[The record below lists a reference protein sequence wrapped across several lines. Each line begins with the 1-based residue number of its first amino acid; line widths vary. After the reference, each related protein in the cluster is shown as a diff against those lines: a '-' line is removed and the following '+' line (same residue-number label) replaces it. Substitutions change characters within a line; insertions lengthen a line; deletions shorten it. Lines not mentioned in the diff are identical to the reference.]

1 LAPVNIFSLF
11 FIFLQKRGKT
21 KETFFGSQVS
31 FYFFGEITYFGGEAQ
46 VKIGLVTE
54 NVVILSR
61 KKNSKMK
68 KILFSLSLF
77 ISAAVTAQ
85 DNWDSLIVAGV
96 GSDSANF
103 SIIQKFN
110 GKMYV
115 GGVTNPANTLNLY
128 SSSSGDMGTYNLE
141 TGFNS
146 VATPVGVGAGLSAS
160 TANNSYMFLGSA
172 ANINC
177 SITIPQVYK
186 FDGATYSL
194 HGPSAADYSSLP
206 PNNAIS
212 PGSQIDAI
220 AIYNPSGNSA
230 NDSVYAF
237 VNGGNGNNISVW
249 KAKANTASPVWVN
262 STNFS
267 AATGITKAYDAIT
280 WHKRLYVCVNRVDS
294 LDASLNPIKVSLVLS
309 TADGVTWDTVANT
322 NKLSY
327 QVGMTPGNFMNYH
340 FAALEIHNDTLIL
353 GFSDSNGPSLWA
365 TVDSL
370 NAAPHWNC
378 LYNNNDQAFYD
389 LVDLQSDGYNLWIET
404 NSSNGYV
411 SVYRYNYTLG
421 MYGFLPS
428 SSNSTDLNS
437 FYNCN
442 SYRLQYFNNYIYT
455 SGYLAADNS
464 INTINYIHGNTWRLG
479 IPKASFVNNPVK
491 ACLYTSD
498 TLKNTSI
505 RYLTTQWFV
514 DGALYSKSN
523 DTTIAFA
530 SAGSH
535 TVMVVSYNGNIGA
548 IADSIKQIVTVYNLP
563 SVDSAKAVLTSI
575 CQGQDDTVKAYVSGG
590 AAPYIYM
597 WSNSLNII
605 GAHDSIV
612 PFTLTT
618 VSTPSPA
625 LIGFQALDGNGCL
638 SNYTNVFVSVHPGD
652 SLSGLVLDTIN
663 PVTAGKVYL
672 FEKKINHVG
681 VADSAGTF
689 DLSTTG
695 NGKFYFPTLYYG
707 NYYVKVIADTSNP
720 LYNSSVGTYYSAA
733 TMPYGHAFQWD
744 SSLVIQQYSCSG
756 SNDTINRIK
765 IIKIPAV
772 ASGPGTI
779 TGNVSESNSFG
790 QRSSTPNSFFGAPL
804 KGVDIKLGK
813 NPGGNAAARTT
824 TDNNGNYS
832 FHNVP
837 LGQYKIYVDIPNY
850 GMDSV
855 RAVDLNVNN
864 VSPHN
869 DYFVDSA
876 MVRVVP
882 IDTVANAICAGDSI
896 MLGGFYQ
903 HTAGYYTDIVQSL
916 QGYDSVVVTNLA
928 VTALPTLSV
937 TTSSDSVC
945 IGNSVTLTAVGNS
958 TSYLWSSNAGSATT
972 STVSVSPAVNTTYT
986 VTGTASSCSR
996 VQTISIVAKN
1006 CIGIQNINQK
1016 GFAVYPNP
1024 AIDKLFIETQKSAT
1038 IKLID
1043 ILGQTVLEQTIPMG
1057 SSEINLSQLPQGAY
1071 ELIINAGGQ
1080 ITAQK
1085 LVLNK

>member
-1 LAPVNIFSLF
+1 
-11 FIFLQKRGKT
+11 
-21 KETFFGSQVS
+21 
-31 FYFFGEITYFGGEAQ
+31 
-46 VKIGLVTE
+46 
-54 NVVILSR
+54 
-61 KKNSKMK
+61 MK
-68 KILFSLSLF
+68 KVLLSLSLL
-77 ISAAVTAQ
+77 ISAVLNAQ

-115 GGVTNPANTLNLY
+115 GGGSNPGNALFLY
-128 SSSSGDMGTYNLE
+128 SSSTGDLGSYNIE
-141 TGFNS
+141 PGFNS

-160 TANNSYMFLGSA
+160 TANNSFMFLGSA

-194 HGPSAADYSSLP
+194 HGPSATDYSTLP

-220 AIYNPSGNSA
+220 AIYNPTGNSA

-249 KAKANTASPVWVN
+249 KTKVNSASPVWVN

-267 AATGITKAYDAIT
+267 AGSGITKAYDAIT
-280 WHKRLYVCVNRVDS
+280 WHKRLYVCVNRIDS
-294 LDASLNPIKVSLVLS
+294 LDAVATPIKVSLVLS
-309 TADGVTWDTVANT
+309 TADGVNWDTVANS

-327 QVGMTPGNFMNYH
+327 QVGMTPGTFANYH

-365 TVDSL
+365 TTDSL

-378 LYNNNDQAFYD
+378 LYNNNDQSFYD
-389 LVDLQSDGYNLWIET
+389 LVDLQSDGYNLWIEC
-404 NSSNGYV
+404 NSQNAYV
-411 SVYRYNYTLG
+411 SVYRYNYDLG
-421 MYGFLPS
+421 VYGFLPS
-428 SSNSTDLNS
+428 STNSTDLNS
-437 FYNCN
+437 YTNAN
-442 SYRLQYFNNYIYT
+442 SYRMQYFNNYIYT
-455 SGYLAADNS
+455 SGYLSQDNS

-491 ACLYTSD
+491 ACLNASD
-498 TLKNTSI
+498 TLKNTSL

-514 DGALYSKSN
+514 DGALYSQSN

-535 TVMVVSYNGNIGA
+535 TVTVVSYNGNIGA
-548 IADSIKQIVTVYNLP
+548 IADSIKQIVTVYANPVIDTVTVAL
-563 SVDSAKAVLTSI
+563 SNI
-575 CQGQDDTVKAYVSGG
+575 CQGQIDTVKASVLPGSG
-590 AAPYIYM
+590 PYIYE
-597 WSNSLNII
+597 WQYALNII
-605 GAHDSIV
+605 GLNDSLV

-618 VSTPSPA
+618 VSTPSPV
-625 LIGFQALDGNGCL
+625 LIGFSVLDTNGCK
-638 SNYTNVFVSVHPGD
+638 TNAGYNLFVFVNPSD
-652 SLSGLVLDTIN
+652 SLSGSAIDTSYN
-663 PVTAGKVYL
+663 PVTVGKVYL
-672 FEKKINHVG
+672 FEKKTNHVG

-689 DLSTTG
+689 DLSITG
-695 NGKFYFPTLYYG
+695 NGKYYFPSLYYG
-707 NYYVKVIADTSNP
+707 DYYVKVVADTSN
-720 LYNSSVGTYYSAA
+720 LSYKTSVGTYYSVA

-744 SSLVIQQYSCSG
+744 SSLVIQQHSCSG

-765 IIKIPAV
+765 IIQIPATP
-772 ASGPGTI
+772 SGPGTI

-790 QRSSTPNSFFGAPL
+790 HRSGTPNSVFGAPL

-813 NPGGNAAARTT
+813 NPGGTAAARTT
-824 TDNNGNYS
+824 TDTAGNYS

-855 RAVDLNVNN
+855 RAVDLNLNN

-882 IDTVANAICAGDSI
+882 IDTVAAAICADDSI

-903 HTAGYYTDIVQSL
+903 HTAGYYTDVFQSL
-916 QGYDSVVVTNLA
+916 QGYDSIVVTDLA
-928 VTALPTLSV
+928 ITALPTLSV

-945 IGNSVTLTAVGNS
+945 IGNSVTLTTTGNS
-958 TSYLWSSNAGSATT
+958 TSYVWSSNAGSATT
-972 STVSVSPAVNTTYT
+972 STVSVSPSVNTTYT
-986 VTGTASSCSR
+986 VTGTANSCSR
-996 VQTISIVAKN
+996 AQTISIVAKN

-1024 AIDKLFIETQKSAT
+1024 ATDKLFIETQKSST

-1043 ILGQTVLEQTIPMG
+1043 VLGQTVLEQTIPMG
-1057 SSEINLSQLPQGAY
+1057 SSEINISQLPQGAY
-1071 ELIINAGGQ
+1071 ELVINAGGQ
-1080 ITAQK
+1080 ITSQK
-1085 LVLNK
+1085 LVINK